1 LFCSFNG
8 VALKPVGI
16 DSMCLRMVGEHRL
29 NNACAHFDGL
39 LHGIVKPRL
48 FQRREKIMQRT
59 GIGLNPDQVLHE
71 KYEFFLAFIMNFCG
85 PFTVPSIEQ
94 ENPVAFAHAQDMGKI
109 VELILVSRDLCAVLQ
124 IIFDEEP
131 LNFEICSHQDCVPHI
146 RQKLKPLHYRLPD
159 RQIVRW
165 PISPSGVRKRKTARH
180 PSAIRHPCGW
190 PFAAPKDAG

>member
-1 LFCSFNG
+1 MFCSFNG
-8 VALKPVGI
+8 VAFKPVGI

-29 NNACAHFDGL
+29 NNASAHFDGL
-39 LHGIVKPRL
+39 LHGIVKSRM

-59 GIGLNPDQVLHE
+59 GIGLNPHQIFKDKCEL
-71 KYEFFLAFIMNFCG
+71 FFAFIMNFCG

-109 VELILVSRDLCAVLQ
+109 VELILVCRDLCAVLQ

-165 PISPSGVRKRKTARH
+165 PISPSGVRKRKKARH
-180 PSAIRHPCGW
+180 P
-190 PFAAPKDAG
+190 